1 MELQN
6 SKDWAKVY
14 RACNFIEKGVCE
26 YANERVY
33 VSQDAL
39 QKSLMTMKGRPVIID
54 HKIGITP
61 ENMQEYAVGYVTG
74 VELNNFEAGCD
85 CQFVIFDDKGKEVIA
100 DGYSVSCAYKP
111 IAFGPGGTW
120 HNVPYDREIVELEF
134 THLALV
140 QNPRY
145 EDAKVYE
152 NSKSS
157 DKNGRWITVHPNGED
172 SKGTHLF
179 IKDGETAKEAIDR
192 KFGKKE
198 DKKQPKDYDQALAE
212 CQTEEEIREFFV
224 DQFGDNKTADFYTRN
239 ELKLRA
245 KEKAA
250 KEKKEVAKKEKKEA
264 AKKEKVVNYSEP
276 VQKVKD
282 FIDQN
287 SDRQYYT
294 VDDYGYVRAW
304 KQSPHYIPKRDNGD
318 DYEPGYWDAYV
329 GEEYGK
335 RLGMDGDFKSFLK
348 EVIGEDAEVSGR
360 YAQYSRSEL
369 LRKIDEKYGEKHNAS
384 EDKGHWITIKGSHI
398 FIEDGQ
404 SVEDAIKQRQSSST
418 EKGKA
423 GYKTGAHPM
432 EERSRNKIKEELDE
446 TSVKYVEDLDSLK
459 KQIDDKLKK
468 GVEPGERRKL
478 DRVLEK
484 IEDIR
489 AIRKDQAKDGL
500 EGKYKG
506 KDKYDP
512 NELLKDIKK
521 AKEEGHIDD
530 VMDFLG
536 IEKAEKGTAFLGA
549 ELEGKYAEEDADFDP
564 EQMKK
569 DIKKAQSIGYKTV
582 ESIAS
587 FLGLDEDEVRET
599 LASDDK
605 KDISSIGKANFNG
618 TRFTFNEDKE
628 SMGFARPIYK
638 DLDKAKGLYESK
650 LHGQKLAEEENFKR
664 SGKSG
669 IPLRDKPVVVESPTG
684 EGYIVATVGLEE
696 KYGLTQVYPIDKTKA
711 GKRSSFDEEGFK
723 KFVEANKNK
732 EKHNSKED
740 TMNVEEFFNKMG
752 EIIEEKFNACK
763 GKMNEADEEEKENE
777 DDDKFEMDG
786 EVYSKKELVNAF
798 KEKKN
803 AEDEE
808 EKEEEDEEEEKQ
820 NSNDEFF
827 NAMEQRMLQYNK
839 EEGDKVQVYTQQKG
853 LERGKAIY
861 GK

>member
-54 HKIGITP
+54 HKTGITP

-152 NSKSS
+152 NSKEFLNVK
-157 DKNGRWITVHPNGED
+157 DRDGREGRWITV
-172 SKGTHLF
+172 KGTHV
-179 IKDGETAKEAIDR
+179 
-192 KFGKKE
+192 
-198 DKKQPKDYDQALAE
+198 
-212 CQTEEEIREFFV
+212 FV
-224 DQFGDNKTADFYTRN
+224 K
-239 ELKLRA
+239 
-245 KEKAA
+245 
-250 KEKKEVAKKEKKEA
+250 
-264 AKKEKVVNYSEP
+264 
-276 VQKVKD
+276 
-282 FIDQN
+282 
-287 SDRQYYT
+287 
-294 VDDYGYVRAW
+294 
-304 KQSPHYIPKRDNGD
+304 
-318 DYEPGYWDAYV
+318 
-329 GEEYGK
+329 
-335 RLGMDGDFKSFLK
+335 
-348 EVIGEDAEVSGR
+348 
-360 YAQYSRSEL
+360 
-369 LRKIDEKYGEKHNAS
+369 
-384 EDKGHWITIKGSHI
+384 
-398 FIEDGQ
+398 DGQ
-404 SVEDAIKQRQSSST
+404 SVEDAMKETGMSTSST

-432 EERSRNKIKEELDE
+432 EERSRNKIKEELGE

-468 GVEPGERRKL
+468 GVEPGERRKF
-478 DRVLEK
+478 DRVLER
-484 IEDIR
+484 IEDIQ
-489 AIRKDQAKDGL
+489 AIRKDQVGGD
-500 EGKYKG
+500 
-506 KDKYDP
+506 
-512 NELLKDIKK
+512 
-521 AKEEGHIDD
+521 
-530 VMDFLG
+530 
-536 IEKAEKGTAFLGA
+536 
-549 ELEGKYAEEDADFDP
+549 LEGKYAKEDADFNAD
-564 EQMKK
+564 QMKK
-569 DIKKAQSIGYKTV
+569 DIKAAQDFGH
-582 ESIAS
+582 ESIEDVAE

-599 LASDDK
+599 IGSSQTSSRDEKIEEQLDDLEDQIRDAK
-605 KDISSIGKANFNG
+605 RRLSKTAPADRKTQANIKQEIKDL
-618 TRFTFNEDKE
+618 E
-628 SMGFARPIYK
+628 SMYDYK
-638 DLDKAKGLYESK
+638 ASRLSKGDD
-650 LHGQKLAEEENFKR
+650 R
-664 SGKSG
+664 SG
-669 IPLRDKPVVVESPTG
+669 
-684 EGYIVATVGLEE
+684 
-696 KYGLTQVYPIDKTKA
+696 
-711 GKRSSFDEEGFK
+711 SSFDEEGFK
-723 KFVEANKNK
+723 KFVEANKKKEAKKGIEGSESIVKDNLSAIEKQLNKSSASWGVFSQGDSKLQVSSLGSGAFSIEGFKMPAAKNGQIMAGQVQRLKDLKKDAQALILGKVKNTIGKQLSEAGLEADIAWDGEDSIFIETWPK

>member
-33 VSQDAL
+33 VSQEAL

-54 HKIGITP
+54 HKTGITP

-152 NSKSS
+152 NAKEE
-157 DKNGRWITVHPNGED
+157 KGRWITV
-172 SKGTHLF
+172 KGTHVF
-179 IKDGETAKEAIDR
+179 IKE
-192 KFGKKE
+192 
-198 DKKQPKDYDQALAE
+198 
-212 CQTEEEIREFFV
+212 
-224 DQFGDNKTADFYTRN
+224 
-239 ELKLRA
+239 
-245 KEKAA
+245 
-250 KEKKEVAKKEKKEA
+250 
-264 AKKEKVVNYSEP
+264 
-276 VQKVKD
+276 
-282 FIDQN
+282 
-287 SDRQYYT
+287 
-294 VDDYGYVRAW
+294 
-304 KQSPHYIPKRDNGD
+304 
-318 DYEPGYWDAYV
+318 
-329 GEEYGK
+329 
-335 RLGMDGDFKSFLK
+335 
-348 EVIGEDAEVSGR
+348 
-360 YAQYSRSEL
+360 
-369 LRKIDEKYGEKHNAS
+369 
-384 EDKGHWITIKGSHI
+384 
-398 FIEDGQ
+398 GQ
-404 SVEDAIKQRQSSST
+404 SVEDAIDKKFKGSEGHEAKRTSKIHQDIHDRYEALREETERQ
-418 EKGKA
+418 
-423 GYKTGAHPM
+423 
-432 EERSRNKIKEELDE
+432 
-446 TSVKYVEDLDSLK
+446 
-459 KQIDDKLKK
+459 
-468 GVEPGERRKL
+468 
-478 DRVLEK
+478 
-484 IEDIR
+484 
-489 AIRKDQAKDGL
+489 
-500 EGKYKG
+500 
-506 KDKYDP
+506 
-512 NELLKDIKK
+512 KK
-521 AKEEGHIDD
+521 A
-530 VMDFLG
+530 
-536 IEKAEKGTAFLGA
+536 
-549 ELEGKYAEEDADFDP
+549 LEGKYAKEDADFDVK
-564 EQMKK
+564 QLKK
-569 DIKKAQSIGYKTV
+569 DIDEAQSFGY
-582 ESIAS
+582 EEIEDIAE

-599 LASDDK
+599 LSPTEK
-605 KDISSIGKANFNG
+605 
-618 TRFTFNEDKE
+618 KE
-628 SMGFARPIYK
+628 SNKQHKLQVKIDDLKSQENEIMKKYWEADEDGRDELQYK
-638 DLDKAKGLYESK
+638 LDAIKDE
-650 LHGQKLAEEENFKR
+650 R
-664 SGKSG
+664 
-669 IPLRDKPVVVESPTG
+669 LRLEDQVE
-684 EGYIVATVGLEE
+684 
-696 KYGLTQVYPIDKTKA
+696 KKTKT
-711 GKRSSFDEEGFK
+711 SFDEEGFK
-723 KFVEANKNK
+723 KFVEANKKKSQKDNLRGKYEREDVDFDILQMKKDIAEVKKMGYKRIEEIAEFLGLDEDEVRETIRYK

-808 EKEEEDEEEEKQ
+808 EKEEKDEEEEKQ

>member
-39 QKSLMTMKGRPVIID
+39 HKSMQTMKGRPVIID
-54 HKIGITP
+54 HQTGITP
-61 ENMQEYAVGYVTG
+61 ENMQEYAVGYVTS
-74 VELNNFEAGCD
+74 VDVNPIEAGCD

-152 NSKSS
+152 NAK
-157 DKNGRWITVHPNGED
+157 DRDGNEGRWITV
-172 SKGTHLF
+172 KGTHVF
-179 IKDGETAKEAIDR
+179 IK
-192 KFGKKE
+192 
-198 DKKQPKDYDQALAE
+198 
-212 CQTEEEIREFFV
+212 
-224 DQFGDNKTADFYTRN
+224 
-239 ELKLRA
+239 
-245 KEKAA
+245 
-250 KEKKEVAKKEKKEA
+250 
-264 AKKEKVVNYSEP
+264 
-276 VQKVKD
+276 
-282 FIDQN
+282 
-287 SDRQYYT
+287 
-294 VDDYGYVRAW
+294 
-304 KQSPHYIPKRDNGD
+304 
-318 DYEPGYWDAYV
+318 
-329 GEEYGK
+329 
-335 RLGMDGDFKSFLK
+335 
-348 EVIGEDAEVSGR
+348 
-360 YAQYSRSEL
+360 
-369 LRKIDEKYGEKHNAS
+369 
-384 EDKGHWITIKGSHI
+384 
-398 FIEDGQ
+398 DGQ
-404 SVEDAIKQRQSSST
+404 SVEDAMKDTFKSSPA
-418 EKGKA
+418 EK
-423 GYKTGAHPM
+423 
-432 EERSRNKIKEELDE
+432 KE
-446 TSVKYVEDLDSLK
+446 K
-459 KQIDDKLKK
+459 
-468 GVEPGERRKL
+468 
-478 DRVLEK
+478 
-484 IEDIR
+484 
-489 AIRKDQAKDGL
+489 GL

-521 AKEEGHIDD
+521 AKEEGHVDD

-599 LASDDK
+599 L
-605 KDISSIGKANFNG
+605 SSTEK
-618 TRFTFNEDKE
+618 KE
-628 SMGFARPIYK
+628 SNKQHKLQVKIDDLKSQENEIMKKYWEADEDSRDELQYK
-638 DLDKAKGLYESK
+638 LDAIKDE
-650 LHGQKLAEEENFKR
+650 R
-664 SGKSG
+664 
-669 IPLRDKPVVVESPTG
+669 LRLEDQVEG
-684 EGYIVATVGLEE
+684 
-696 KYGLTQVYPIDKTKA
+696 KTKT
-711 GKRSSFDEEGFK
+711 SFDHEGFK
-723 KFVEANKNK
+723 KFVEANKKKDLHQQALDKKKQDEVKKQKEDFDKLPPAKNKGQEKAREVMKKIFEDK

-752 EIIEEKFNACK
+752 EMIEEKLNACK
-763 GKMNEADEEEKENE
+763 GKMNEADEEEMENE

-786 EVYSKKELVNAF
+786 ETYSKKELVNAF

-803 AEDEE
+803 AEEAEDEE
-808 EKEEEDEEEEKQ
+808 KEEEEKQ

-827 NAMEQRMLQYNK
+827 NAMEERMLQYNK
-839 EEGDKVQVYTQQKG
+839 ESDKIEVYTQRKG

>member
-54 HKIGITP
+54 HKTGITP

-74 VELNNFEAGCD
+74 VELNQFEAGCD

-152 NSKSS
+152 NAK
-157 DKNGRWITVHPNGED
+157 DRDGKEGRWITV
-172 SKGTHLF
+172 KGTHVF
-179 IKDGETAKEAIDR
+179 IKE
-192 KFGKKE
+192 
-198 DKKQPKDYDQALAE
+198 
-212 CQTEEEIREFFV
+212 
-224 DQFGDNKTADFYTRN
+224 
-239 ELKLRA
+239 
-245 KEKAA
+245 
-250 KEKKEVAKKEKKEA
+250 
-264 AKKEKVVNYSEP
+264 
-276 VQKVKD
+276 
-282 FIDQN
+282 
-287 SDRQYYT
+287 
-294 VDDYGYVRAW
+294 
-304 KQSPHYIPKRDNGD
+304 
-318 DYEPGYWDAYV
+318 
-329 GEEYGK
+329 
-335 RLGMDGDFKSFLK
+335 
-348 EVIGEDAEVSGR
+348 
-360 YAQYSRSEL
+360 
-369 LRKIDEKYGEKHNAS
+369 
-384 EDKGHWITIKGSHI
+384 
-398 FIEDGQ
+398 GQ
-404 SVEDAIKQRQSSST
+404 SVEDAMKDAFKSSST
-418 EKGKA
+418 EK
-423 GYKTGAHPM
+423 
-432 EERSRNKIKEELDE
+432 KE
-446 TSVKYVEDLDSLK
+446 K
-459 KQIDDKLKK
+459 
-468 GVEPGERRKL
+468 
-478 DRVLEK
+478 
-484 IEDIR
+484 
-489 AIRKDQAKDGL
+489 GL

-512 NELLKDIKK
+512 NELLKDIKR
-521 AKEEGHIDD
+521 AKEEGHVDD

-599 LASDDK
+599 IGSSQTSSGDEEIEEQLDDLEDQIRDAK
-605 KDISSIGKANFNG
+605 RRLSKTAPADRKTQANIKQEIKDL
-618 TRFTFNEDKE
+618 E
-628 SMGFARPIYK
+628 SMYDYK
-638 DLDKAKGLYESK
+638 ASRLSKGDD
-650 LHGQKLAEEENFKR
+650 R
-664 SGKSG
+664 SG
-669 IPLRDKPVVVESPTG
+669 
-684 EGYIVATVGLEE
+684 
-696 KYGLTQVYPIDKTKA
+696 
-711 GKRSSFDEEGFK
+711 SSFDEEGFK
-723 KFVEANKNK
+723 KFVEANKKKGEFKLEVSDFIYKSKDMPLGVVREVISDDDLIKGLKDAQAFQYVSDEVFDKIDEALRKRSGSNLTMLSNLHQKVADEIEEYARQFKEYNK
-732 EKHNSKED
+732 EEKHNSKED

-808 EKEEEDEEEEKQ
+808 EKEEKDEEEEKQ

>member
-54 HKIGITP
+54 HQTGITP

-74 VELNNFEAGCD
+74 VEINNFEAGCD

-152 NSKSS
+152 NAKEE
-157 DKNGRWITVHPNGED
+157 KGRWITV
-172 SKGTHLF
+172 KGTHVF
-179 IKDGETAKEAIDR
+179 IKE
-192 KFGKKE
+192 
-198 DKKQPKDYDQALAE
+198 
-212 CQTEEEIREFFV
+212 
-224 DQFGDNKTADFYTRN
+224 
-239 ELKLRA
+239 
-245 KEKAA
+245 
-250 KEKKEVAKKEKKEA
+250 
-264 AKKEKVVNYSEP
+264 
-276 VQKVKD
+276 
-282 FIDQN
+282 
-287 SDRQYYT
+287 
-294 VDDYGYVRAW
+294 
-304 KQSPHYIPKRDNGD
+304 
-318 DYEPGYWDAYV
+318 
-329 GEEYGK
+329 
-335 RLGMDGDFKSFLK
+335 
-348 EVIGEDAEVSGR
+348 
-360 YAQYSRSEL
+360 
-369 LRKIDEKYGEKHNAS
+369 
-384 EDKGHWITIKGSHI
+384 
-398 FIEDGQ
+398 GQ
-404 SVEDAIKQRQSSST
+404 SVEDAMKDTFKSSPT
-418 EKGKA
+418 EK
-423 GYKTGAHPM
+423 
-432 EERSRNKIKEELDE
+432 KE
-446 TSVKYVEDLDSLK
+446 
-459 KQIDDKLKK
+459 
-468 GVEPGERRKL
+468 GGN
-478 DRVLEK
+478 
-484 IEDIR
+484 
-489 AIRKDQAKDGL
+489 L

-512 NELLKDIKK
+512 NELLKDIKR

-536 IEKAEKGTAFLGA
+536 IEEAEEGTAFLGA
-549 ELEGKYAEEDADFDP
+549 ELESKYAKEDADFDP

-569 DIKKAQSIGYKTV
+569 DIKKVQSIGYKTV
-582 ESIAS
+582 ESVAS
-587 FLGLDEDEVRET
+587 FLGLDEDEVREA
-599 LASDDK
+599 LASDGDSNWQKSKYGNDWQLDRGNQTAKVSAKKDNGYTAKLWDSSTGKISEQKSFETKEDAMQWAEGKLKDK
-605 KDISSIGKANFNG
+605 K
-618 TRFTFNEDKE
+618 
-628 SMGFARPIYK
+628 
-638 DLDKAKGLYESK
+638 
-650 LHGQKLAEEENFKR
+650 Q
-664 SGKSG
+664 
-669 IPLRDKPVVVESPTG
+669 
-684 EGYIVATVGLEE
+684 
-696 KYGLTQVYPIDKTKA
+696 
-711 GKRSSFDEEGFK
+711 SSFDKEGFK
-723 KFVEANKNK
+723 KFVEANKSKDLRQQALDKKKRDEVKKQKEDFDKLPPADNKGQEKAREVMKKIFEDK

-808 EKEEEDEEEEKQ
+808 EKEEKDEEEEKQ

>member
-39 QKSLMTMKGRPVIID
+39 HKSMQTMKGRPVIID
-54 HKIGITP
+54 HQTGITP

-74 VELNNFEAGCD
+74 VDINPIEAGCD

-152 NSKSS
+152 NAKDRDGSE
-157 DKNGRWITVHPNGED
+157 GRWITV
-172 SKGTHLF
+172 KGTHV
-179 IKDGETAKEAIDR
+179 
-192 KFGKKE
+192 
-198 DKKQPKDYDQALAE
+198 
-212 CQTEEEIREFFV
+212 FV
-224 DQFGDNKTADFYTRN
+224 
-239 ELKLRA
+239 
-245 KEKAA
+245 
-250 KEKKEVAKKEKKEA
+250 
-264 AKKEKVVNYSEP
+264 
-276 VQKVKD
+276 
-282 FIDQN
+282 
-287 SDRQYYT
+287 
-294 VDDYGYVRAW
+294 
-304 KQSPHYIPKRDNGD
+304 
-318 DYEPGYWDAYV
+318 
-329 GEEYGK
+329 
-335 RLGMDGDFKSFLK
+335 
-348 EVIGEDAEVSGR
+348 
-360 YAQYSRSEL
+360 
-369 LRKIDEKYGEKHNAS
+369 
-384 EDKGHWITIKGSHI
+384 KG
-398 FIEDGQ
+398 GQ
-404 SVEDAIKQRQSSST
+404 SVEDAMKETFKSSPT
-418 EKGKA
+418 EKSKS
-423 GYKTGAHPM
+423 H
-432 EERSRNKIKEELDE
+432 
-446 TSVKYVEDLDSLK
+446 K
-459 KQIDDKLKK
+459 KQVKIDDLKSQEQEILK
-468 GVEPGERRKL
+468 QYWEAAEGSTKRDELQYKL
-478 DRVLEK
+478 DAIKDERLRLE
-484 IEDIR
+484 EDSDI
-489 AIRKDQAKDGL
+489 

-512 NELLKDIKK
+512 NELLKDIKR
-521 AKEEGHIDD
+521 AKEEGHVDD

-549 ELEGKYAEEDADFDP
+549 ELEGKYAEDDADFDP

-582 ESIAS
+582 ESVAS

-599 LASDDK
+599 LATTEKSDWQKSKYGNDWQLDGNSGK
-605 KDISSIGKANFNG
+605 YAKVSARKDDGYDAKIWDESTGKAAG
-618 TRFTFNEDKE
+618 QKKTFDSKEEAMQWAEKQLEKE
-628 SMGFARPIYK
+628 SK
-638 DLDKAKGLYESK
+638 
-650 LHGQKLAEEENFKR
+650 
-664 SGKSG
+664 
-669 IPLRDKPVVVESPTG
+669 
-684 EGYIVATVGLEE
+684 
-696 KYGLTQVYPIDKTKA
+696 
-711 GKRSSFDEEGFK
+711 FDHEGFK
-723 KFVEANKNK
+723 KFVEGNKKKDIKASKKATLDRIEELQKESGWYGDKDLNKIKESLQRTSDWDEDTITELATKFGEYESKHKAKVKKFDGGTQKKAGNDVKAITETSLSSIEKQLNKASGMWGVFSQGESKLRVEDMGSGAFMIEGFKMPAAKGGAIMAGQNQRLKDLKKDAQAMVLGKVKSTVGKQLSEAGFDFNIDWDGDDSIFIETWKK

-752 EIIEEKFNACK
+752 EMIEEKLNACK
-763 GKMNEADEEEKENE
+763 GKMNEADEEEMENE

-803 AEDEE
+803 AEEAEDEE
-808 EKEEEDEEEEKQ
+808 EKEEEEKQ

-827 NAMEQRMLQYNK
+827 NAMEERMLQYNK
-839 EEGDKVQVYTQQKG
+839 ESDKIEVYTQRKG